1 MRLRDAFLSAMATLG
16 NRRIGRADAQ
26 RLLDGGP
33 AGAQHAELAA
43 LLAAAAAPGRPAEL
57 TDEPAM
63 VAAFVR
69 AQREPSPSPGRARA
83 WRPGRFAVVKVATG
97 VLLFATVGTAF
108 AAETGTLPAG
118 LQRQA
123 HGLFSSLGVP
133 TPDADRTAGS
143 RPGAPKSTRGVPPAS
158 SRPSPGP
165 GDPATEKLCRAW
177 AASQRDPH
185 GRAMAPK
192 QLRELIIRAGDA
204 AEIPALCAERIDDGP
219 PDSTGV
225 APASSPPTGRQGHG
239 DDDGGVPDGDPPG
252 KGGDPPGP
260 GKDPPG
266 EGKGPPGDGG
276 DPPGDGKGPPGDSGH
291 GPRGGTA
298 GEDSGRG
305 G

>member
-1 MRLRDAFLSAMATLG
+1 MRPRDAFLSAMANVR

-26 RLLDGGP
+26 RLLDGEP

-43 LLAAAAAPGRPAEL
+43 LLRAAAAPGRPAEL

-83 WRPGRFAVVKVATG
+83 WRPGRFAVVKAATG

-108 AAETGTLPAG
+108 AAETGNLPAG

-133 TPDADRTAGS
+133 TPDAEGPAGS
-143 RPGAPKSTRGVPPAS
+143 RPGTPTPTPGEPRAS
-158 SRPSPGP
+158 ARPSPGP
-165 GDPATEKLCRAW
+165 GEPAAAGLCRAW

-185 GRAMAPK
+185 DHAMAPK
-192 QLRELIIRAGDA
+192 QLRDLITRAGGA
-204 AEIPALCAERIDDGP
+204 REIPAFCAERIDSATPDATGAAP
-219 PDSTGV
+219 PPS
-225 APASSPPTGRQGHG
+225 APAGRQGNG
-239 DDDGGVPDGDPPG
+239 GDPPG
-252 KGGDPPGP
+252 KVGDPPGNGGDPPGNEE
-260 GKDPPG
+260 DPPG
-266 EGKGPPGDGG
+266 NGPPGD
-276 DPPGDGKGPPGDSGH
+276 DGQ
-291 GPRGGTA
+291 GPRGGTT
-298 GEDSGRG
+298 GEDTAPG